1 MKLAAIKELM
11 NTPQERHAFVIGF
24 CEVLCPLP
32 PRFVPSPLTGEGDNP
47 REAVSR
53 ECHYYSAGRALA
65 LLAWLGIVKLVL
77 MVF

>member
-1 MKLAAIKELM
+1 M
-11 NTPQERHAFVIGF
+11 NTPEERHAFVIGF

-53 ECHYYSAGRALA
+53 EYHYYSLGRALA
-65 LLAWLGIVKLVL
+65 LLAWLGIAKLVQV
-77 MVF
+77 VF